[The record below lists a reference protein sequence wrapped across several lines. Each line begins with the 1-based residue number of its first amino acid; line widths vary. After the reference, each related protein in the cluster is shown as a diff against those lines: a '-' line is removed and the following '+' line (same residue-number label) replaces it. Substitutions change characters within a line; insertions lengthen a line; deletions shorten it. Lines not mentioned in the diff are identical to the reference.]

1 MKKQLIIPITFIL
14 SCIVFANAEGQCKY
28 EKNEVDKFT
37 NQISIATK
45 SESFV
50 REMSIA
56 MSFALTQTG
65 SQKGVKLGLNL
76 NRPYSIA
83 EGNKLYIKTKNGVV
97 ELTCSKTVITS
108 AYSYIDYLLSEKDFE
123 FLKANEISDIRIELA
138 DGSNLDRTLEASKAL
153 KIKSLFSC
161 LNLN

>member
-1 MKKQLIIPITFIL
+1 MKKQLIIPLTFIL

-50 REMSIA
+50 REMSTA

-97 ELTCSKTVITS
+97 ELICSKTVITS
-108 AYSYIDYLLSEKDFE
+108 AFSYIDYILSEKDFE
-123 FLKANEISDIRIELA
+123 FLKANEITDIRIELA
-138 DGSNLDRTLEASKAL
+138 DNSNLDRTLESSKAQKL
-153 KIKSLFSC
+153 KNLFGC

>member
-97 ELTCSKTVITS
+97 ELTCSKTVAAS
-108 AYSYIDYLLSEKDFE
+108 AYSYVDYSLTEKDFE

-138 DGSNLDRTLEASKAL
+138 DGNNLDRTLETSKAQKL
-153 KIKSLFSC
+153 KSLFGC

>member
-1 MKKQLIIPITFIL
+1 MKKQLIIPFTFIL
-14 SCIVFANAEGQCKY
+14 SCIVFINAQGQCKY

-97 ELTCSKTVITS
+97 ELTCSKTVVAS
-108 AYSYIDYLLSEKDFE
+108 AYSYIDYLLPEKDFE

-138 DGSNLDRTLEASKAL
+138 DNNNLDRTLEASKAL
-153 KIKSLFSC
+153 KLKSLFSC
-161 LNLN
+161 LNPT